1 MNGLYDWK
9 TYANKQFF
17 RHNDTGQI
25 VFLVIYQGP
34 ATTVADYMTHECE
47 NYKNSDFKEQFVSIK
62 TPHPCERPEIHNPQF
77 ESKWHCVQC
86 HTLSQE
92 ESQ

>member
-1 MNGLYDWK
+1 MNGFDY
-9 TYANKQFF
+9 TGKQFF
-17 RHNDTGQI
+17 KHKETKQI

-34 ATTVADYMTHECE
+34 ATTVADYNTHECM
-47 NYKNSDFKEQFVSIK
+47 NYKNSDLKKQFESIK
-62 TPHPCERPEIHNPQF
+62 TPFPCQRPEIHNPQF
-77 ESKWHCVQC
+77 ESKWHCGQC

>member
-9 TYANKQFF
+9 TYATKQFF

-25 VFLVIYQGP
+25 VFLVVYQGP

-47 NYKNSDFKEQFVSIK
+47 NYKNS
-62 TPHPCERPEIHNPQF
+62 ERETLCKVCNAKI
-77 ESKWHCVQC
+77 SK
-86 HTLSQE
+86 SYNE
-92 ESQ
+92 

>member
-1 MNGLYDWK
+1 MNGFDYSQK
-9 TYANKQFF
+9 KFF
-17 RHNDTGQI
+17 KHKETKQI

-34 ATTVADYMTHECE
+34 ATTVADYNTHECM
-47 NYKNSDFKEQFVSIK
+47 NYKNSDFKEQFESIK
-62 TPHPCERPEIHNPQF
+62 APFACQRPEIHYPQF

>member
-1 MNGLYDWK
+1 MNGFDY
-9 TYANKQFF
+9 TGKQFF
-17 RHNDTGQI
+17 KHKETKQI

-34 ATTVADYMTHECE
+34 ATTVADYNTHECM
-47 NYKNSDFKEQFVSIK
+47 NYKNSDFKEQFESIK
-62 TPHPCERPEIHNPQF
+62 TPFNCQRPEIHNPEF

-86 HTLSQE
+86 FTISQE